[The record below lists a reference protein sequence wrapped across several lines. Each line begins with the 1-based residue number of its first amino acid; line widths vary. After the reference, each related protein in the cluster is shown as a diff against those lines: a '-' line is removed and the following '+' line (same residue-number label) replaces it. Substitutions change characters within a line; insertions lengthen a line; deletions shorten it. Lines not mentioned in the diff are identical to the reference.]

1 MHNTNSDTQ
10 QPWTKMTAFSE
21 WHLTLSAHTHTNL
34 KSSDRIALR
43 RKKESKEN
51 FPKFPYYG
59 YMLKLNGGKQIA
71 DLYFITVATFI
82 SLRNS
87 GQITE
92 VALTTPNSWQ

>member
-1 MHNTNSDTQ
+1 
-10 QPWTKMTAFSE
+10 MTLGSFC
-21 WHLTLSAHTHTNL
+21 THTDF
-34 KSSDRIALR
+34 KKLR
-43 RKKESKEN
+43 QNCSEKEESKKN

-59 YMLKLNGGKQIA
+59 DMLKLNGGKQIA

-82 SLRNS
+82 SMRNS